1 MEENNNK
8 IINRNA
14 SASVFG
20 LEFQVNAAIL
30 LMIENIKN
38 AISIKIEGKYEDIEL
53 KLNNQKTIYAQAK
66 SVVKLDDYTNV
77 IKNLK
82 KSLETLNDT
91 CSKVN
96 NVEKLIYITNTSNP
110 FNDIETMVY
119 FIGYT
124 KLSYEEL
131 PDKAKIKIDKIINKK
146 EFYNIDKSLLNIYVL
161 PFYGNNKENRYKI
174 IKNKVRDFIEEL
186 DIWNIRIDLLLSI
199 WQNEYFKN
207 ATLKNSEL
215 TVTKEDFA
223 WAIIVLGM
231 GDYIEEE
238 NVDEAI
244 LIEINNK
251 YRNLINHYENKFEL
265 ITKIL
270 FDYNEFEGSNISKE
284 KLESFINNKFK
295 DYYFEIF
302 HNDNSIDKEI
312 KEQIIKSII
321 RQILSKRI
329 LIDKVRKGVSLN

>member
-1 MEENNNK
+1 MENKSK
-8 IINRNA
+8 IIDRNA
-14 SASVFG
+14 SSSAFG
-20 LEFQVNAAIL
+20 WDFQINAAIF

-38 AISIKIEGKYEDIEL
+38 AISIKIEGRYEDIEL
-53 KLNNQKTIYAQAK
+53 KLDNKKTIYAQAK
-66 SVVKLDDYTNV
+66 SVVKLDDNTNL

-82 KSLETLNDT
+82 KTLKTLNETSINAKDID
-91 CSKVN
+91 
-96 NVEKLIYITNTSNP
+96 KLIYITNTANP
-110 FNDIETMVY
+110 FNDIETMHY
-119 FIGYT
+119 FILNSY
-124 KLSYEEL
+124 LSYEEL
-131 PDKAKIKIDKIINKK
+131 SDKAKAKIDNIINDEK
-146 EFYNIDKSLLNIYVL
+146 FYNIDKSLLNIYVL
-161 PFYGNNKENRYKI
+161 PFYGNNMENRYKI

-186 DIWNIRIDLLLSI
+186 DIWNISINLLLSV

-207 ATLKNSEL
+207 ATLKNYEL

-251 YRNLINHYENKFEL
+251 YKNLINHYENKFEL

-295 DYYFEIF
+295 DYDFEIF

-321 RQILSKRI
+321 RQILIKRI